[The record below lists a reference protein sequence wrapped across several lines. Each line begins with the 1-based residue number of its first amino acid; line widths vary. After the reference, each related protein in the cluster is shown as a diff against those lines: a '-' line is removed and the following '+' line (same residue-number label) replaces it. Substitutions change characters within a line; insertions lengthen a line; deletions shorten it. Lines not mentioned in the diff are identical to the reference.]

1 MTYVLGAKC
10 TDGVVLVSDTKITTH
25 YGNDDSYDDK
35 ITGEIPS
42 VLTALSGSRES
53 FEEFRMRLLEFVREE
68 GKKADKISMDKL
80 LINIGHIMDY
90 LYKHYSNYPFDLLVG
105 KTTNPSILYYF
116 YQDGRLEPVT
126 NYKAI
131 GSGAPYGLIYLKKH
145 FENKSWMK

>member
-42 VLTALSGSRES
+42 VLTALSGSREL
-53 FEEFRMRLLEFVREE
+53 FEEFRMRLREFVREQ
-68 GKKADKISMDKL
+68 GNKADKISMDKL

-90 LYKHYSNYPFDLLVG
+90 LDKHYSNCPFDLLVG
-105 KTTNPSILYYF
+105 KTTNPNFILF
-116 YQDGRLEPVT
+116 L
-126 NYKAI
+126 
-131 GSGAPYGLIYLKKH
+131 SGWQARASYEL
-145 FENKSWMK
+145 

>member
-1 MTYVLGAKC
+1 MFLELNALMEQ
-10 TDGVVLVSDTKITTH
+10 LVSDTKITTH

-35 ITGEIPS
+35 ITVEIPS

-105 KTTNPSILYYF
+105 KTTNLQF
-116 YQDGRLEPVT
+116 YTIFIRMAGQSQLRIIKPQEVVPHMV
-126 NYKAI
+126 
-131 GSGAPYGLIYLKKH
+131 
-145 FENKSWMK
+145 